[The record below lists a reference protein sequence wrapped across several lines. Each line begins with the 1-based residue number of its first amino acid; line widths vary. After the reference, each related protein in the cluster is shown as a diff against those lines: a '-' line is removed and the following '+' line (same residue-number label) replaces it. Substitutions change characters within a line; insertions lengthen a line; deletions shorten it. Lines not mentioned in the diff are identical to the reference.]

1 MSTREQVSELIDSFD
16 EKQLNGILSL
26 FADDN
31 ALALFESELIAKN
44 PEKFKTYDSFDNI
57 IAEIDA
63 EIANEY
69 NAV

>member
-16 EKQLNGILSL
+16 EKQLNGIFSL

-44 PEKFKTYDSFDNI
+44 PKIFKSYDSFEEFES
-57 IAEIDA
+57 EIDA
-63 EIANEY
+63 EIANE
-69 NAV
+69 